1 MLNYCGLDCE
11 NCIFRAATA
20 CRGCGTPFY
29 GNCAVHACAK
39 GKRIENCGACA
50 DFPCKALTDCAN
62 DPLTGDGGKRIE
74 VLQSGGAK

>member
-29 GNCAVHACAK
+29 GSCAVHSCAK
-39 GKRIENCGACA
+39 AKNVKNCGRCG
-50 DFPCKALTDCAN
+50 DFPCKTLQDCAF
-62 DPLTGDGGKRIE
+62 DPLTGDEGKR
-74 VLQSGGAK
+74 LDGLKGGNDA